1 MSWTAVNMPDQT
13 GKIAVVT
20 GGNGGLGLET
30 VRELA
35 RRGAHV
41 VIGARN
47 LDKATNAEAD
57 VKVEIPGASLEVRKL
72 DLGSL
77 ASVEEFAAGVL
88 AAHPKI
94 DLLFNNAGVMA
105 TPEWKTEDGFE
116 MQFGTNHLGHFAL
129 TARLMSALLAAPQG
143 RIVNTTSTARF
154 AAGEYD
160 LDNPHHVG
168 VYDSWRAY
176 GYSKLANLQFALELN
191 QRLAEAGSGVKVYAA
206 DPGFSATDLQSTS
219 STNTK
224 GSARSRFFEMTTP
237 VVGQSAARGALPQL
251 RAGTD
256 PSAPGG
262 TLYRPKFVMRG
273 VPVVGKV
280 AEKLRNPA
288 DLAKLWDLSEAD
300 TKIEFDVAKMVAEAA
315 A

>member
-1 MSWTAVNMPDQT
+1 MPWTAANIPDQT
-13 GKIAVVT
+13 GKVAVVT

-35 RRGAHV
+35 RKGAHV

-47 LDKATNAEAD
+47 LDKAAKAESD
-57 VKVEIPGASLEVRKL
+57 VKAEIPSALLEVRKL
-72 DLGSL
+72 DLSSL

-88 AAHPKI
+88 AAHPVI

-129 TARLMSALLAAPQG
+129 TARLMPALLKAADA

-160 LDNPHHVG
+160 LNNPHHLG

-176 GYSKLANLQFALELN
+176 GYSKLANLQFTLELN
-191 QRLAEAGSGVKVYAA
+191 NRLSAAGSNVKVYAA
-206 DPGFSATDLQSTS
+206 DPGFSDTDLQSTS
-219 STNTK
+219 STNTS
-224 GSARSRFFEMTTP
+224 GAARSKFFELTTP
-237 VVGQSAARGALPQL
+237 LVGQSAARGALPQL

-262 TLYRPKFVMRG
+262 TLYRPKYVMRG

-280 AEKLRNPA
+280 GEKLRKPA

-300 TKIEFDVAKMVAEAA
+300 TGIEFDVAKMVDAA